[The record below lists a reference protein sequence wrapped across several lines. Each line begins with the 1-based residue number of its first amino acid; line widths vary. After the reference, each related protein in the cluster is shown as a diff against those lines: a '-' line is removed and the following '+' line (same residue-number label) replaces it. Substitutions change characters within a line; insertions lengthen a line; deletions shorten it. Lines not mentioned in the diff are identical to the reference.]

1 VQCPP
6 IQHSLTHSVSQQPLV
21 ASTVLHR
28 SASRPDTCMHANNS
42 PARPSGRPSA
52 SPHPPPWLPLAARGC
67 MQHALDVRSSPCT
80 RFQFQFHS
88 IPFHHNGDRIA
99 SRRLHGVPKLLTY
112 FSLAIHGSVDR
123 SRQAAS
129 KYSTVYSVYSIDDL
143 MQVVVPSATLLA
155 LTTIKQPSLC
165 YSHAA
170 DKANPNQSYI

>member
-1 VQCPP
+1 MQIIPRPGRPAARPRRLILRHGCRWPRAVACSMPSTSDHHHARGSNSNSIP
-6 IQHSLTHSVSQQPLV
+6 FHSIIMEIVS
-21 ASTVLHR
+21 
-28 SASRPDTCMHANNS
+28 S
-42 PARPSGRPSA
+42 PARP
-52 SPHPPPWLPLAARGC
+52 
-67 MQHALDVRSSPCT
+67 
-80 RFQFQFHS
+80 
-88 IPFHHNGDRIA
+88 A